1 AGGWPHPRAARHRAA
16 WLGCTRARTAPLAA
30 DRSLPRHGSCG
41 PEAPQRSTPRRRHRG
56 LTPQAAPTAV
66 SVPTSDRATGVVRR
80 HEDDERAKWR
90 RGVPEGGIP
99 LRDLDRALLEGVEVV
114 RDALHIGHET

>member
-1 AGGWPHPRAARHRAA
+1 DQHGWLAPVLGPLLSRLTDRYLAMEAAGLKRRSEARR
-16 WLGCTRARTAPLAA
+16 PK
-30 DRSLPRHGSCG
+30 
-41 PEAPQRSTPRRRHRG
+41 TPR
-56 LTPQAAPTAV
+56 PDTAV
-66 SVPTSDRATGVVRR
+66 RADGRSRCRRQTVPTSDRAAGFIRR

-114 RDALHIGHET
+114 RDALHPGHET